1 MKSMKRKVYRSL
13 TIISIIS
20 IVLVTSFLV
29 LIFYNFHMERT
40 KSFIKDYAHTVGN
53 YLETS
58 NLLLSENMI
67 YNNTTIRATLI
78 DSSGNILFDTYKD
91 PVEMENHINRPE
103 VQKALE
109 NGSGDSIRHSTTL
122 EKDTYYYAI
131 LLSNNNILRLAQ
143 ETDSMLSVFLKILPG
158 VLLVL
163 FLILFISA
171 FISSFLGSK
180 ILTPINDIGE
190 NMENLLIK
198 NELDTLDIYDELL
211 PFIKTLV
218 KQSEKIN
225 LQLKDIKERAH
236 IMETIMSNMNEGLIL
251 VDNNKYIL
259 SINQSAMNLLN
270 SSKDISYISKSF
282 ITLCRNIE
290 INETIDTVF
299 NDHKSHNLILQ
310 LNNKYIFFSIS
321 PVLSNDET
329 LGAIILMVDYTEK
342 YKAELIRREFSANVS
357 HELKT
362 PLTSING
369 YAEMIEN
376 DVAKEQDIKKFA
388 SIIKKEG
395 NRLLDLIDSIIRLS
409 KIEDESIKKELD
421 LVDIYSVGKE
431 ILDNFHL
438 MAKSKDI
445 KLEFIG
451 SKTVLRANKSMME
464 ELIYNLLDNAIKY
477 TNKGGLVTLK
487 IFKDSP
493 YTLIKVV
500 DTGIGIPIED
510 QDRIFERFYMVDKS
524 RGKQTN
530 STGLGLSIV
539 KHIVEYHK
547 GTIDL
552 SSTPN
557 KGTEITI
564 KIQ

>member
-493 YTLIKVV
+493 YTLIKVI

>member
-299 NDHKSHNLILQ
+299 NDHKSHDLILQ

-493 YTLIKVV
+493 YTLIKVI

>member
-20 IVLVTSFLV
+20 IILVTSFLV

-299 NDHKSHNLILQ
+299 NDHKSHDLILQ

>member
-53 YLETS
+53 YLEIS

-299 NDHKSHNLILQ
+299 NDHKSHDLILQ

-493 YTLIKVV
+493 YTLIKVI